1 MAEIDDIGDIKRI
14 IFEDTDKRHADLKIR
29 LHYDEIKQGEF
40 FRLMLTGYINQ
51 DERLM
56 SYIED
61 YKEQKKIQSKR
72 KITDSRR
79 LRKKAQEIENKFA
92 LNSEEVED
100 IFDLIEKENQD
111 L

>member
-1 MAEIDDIGDIKRI
+1 MAETDDIGDIKRI
-14 IFEDTDKRHADLKIR
+14 IFEDTDKRHADL
-29 LHYDEIKQGEF
+29 
-40 FRLMLTGYINQ
+40 
-51 DERLM
+51 
-56 SYIED
+56 
-61 YKEQKKIQSKR
+61 KR